1 MCSTLPHNYTLYV
14 CFHNI
19 IITLMYTAGLYRR
32 DSNAQHMYPN
42 VCIQT
47 CNVHVDC
54 GFPPSFFPLL
64 SPFFPLPPS
73 SLHLPQSSEQE
84 ALRLLKE
91 EKASSDSQYEAQ
103 LSALSSNLATV
114 RQQLEGEK
122 RKAQEMERRLH
133 SQEKLIDGEKKK

>member
-1 MCSTLPHNYTLYV
+1 VYV
-14 CFHNI
+14 PI
-19 IITLMYTAGLYRR
+19 
-32 DSNAQHMYPN
+32 
-42 VCIQT
+42 
-47 CNVHVDC
+47 
-54 GFPPSFFPLL
+54 PSFLLL
-64 SPFFPLPPS
+64 SFPSLFFPRPS

-133 SQEKLIDGEKKK
+133 SQEKLIDGEWRRRCSHWT